1 MHHPTLV
8 RLSLL
13 ACTGVAALALG
24 CGQPEPVKGVKIQ
37 GRLLENG
44 RPVKVRPGEEIVVA
58 FVPASP
64 EQPGRGVSA
73 PVNAADGRIEFY
85 GPGAQVSGLAPG
97 KYRVTIES
105 INSGAD
111 AGNRFSPTFDSDRT
125 PLTADVGEEEGQ
137 TFVIDLAKK
146 TVTKQ

>member
-1 MHHPTLV
+1 MKAYDLLV
-8 RLSLL
+8 QSETGL
-13 ACTGVAALALG
+13 ASITG
-24 CGQPEPVKGVKIQ
+24 
-37 GRLLENG
+37 
-44 RPVKVRPGEEIVVA
+44 
-58 FVPASP
+58 SP
-64 EQPGRGVSA
+64 DQPGRGVSA
-73 PVNAADGRIEFY
+73 PVNAGDGLIAFY

-105 INSGAD
+105 IAPGSE

-137 TFVIDLAKK
+137 TFVIDLARK